1 MHVRVLLA
9 LALIGGC
16 STSKP
21 APQPTTPVEQGPAP
35 LDELDKA
42 HRADAAGDLAGA
54 RTHLETAIKWAPNLG
69 IAHVD
74 LADVLMR
81 SGDEGPALAAAI
93 DSGKRLEPTNPR
105 LWRIAGMYAEDQ
117 GDAANAISA
126 YETALRFQPGDL
138 KSRFRL
144 AGLYAGA
151 GKVNESISA
160 YQAVLAQ
167 DAADRRARLSLADEL
182 IKARDLSGA
191 EAQLTLLTQQDPKN
205 ALYQQKLQALLVQE
219 GKVAPEKNNRNLR
232 PLRKSKR

>member
-21 APQPTTPVEQGPAP
+21 APQSAQVEQGPAP
-35 LDELDKA
+35 LEELDKA
-42 HRADAAGDLAGA
+42 HQADAAGDLAGA

-69 IAHVD
+69 IAYVD

-81 SGDEGPALAAAI
+81 LGDEGPALASAVA
-93 DSGKRLEPTNPR
+93 SGKKLEPTNPR
-105 LWRIAGMYAEDQ
+105 LWRIAGMYAEDTS
-117 GDAANAISA
+117 DAAGAITA
-126 YETALRFQPGDL
+126 YENALRFQPADL

-151 GKVNESISA
+151 GKVNESITA
-160 YQAVLAQ
+160 YQAVLSQ
-167 DAADRRARLSLADEL
+167 DAADRRARLSLADQLE
-182 IKARDLSGA
+182 KAHDLPGA

-219 GKVAPEKNNRNLR
+219 GKAAPDSTPRRNLR